1 MKNRTFSLL
10 TLFVMALFM
19 SSCFQDKEQVDIY
32 HYTDEEL
39 NILSKSLDL
48 PEIRDEYTIKFP
60 KHMRDRGLRPPS
72 INDAKATVG
81 RVLFYDKKLSKNNS
95 ISCASCHNQAL
106 AFADDKALS
115 DGYEGLKTKR
125 NSLALASVVNFPT
138 YYGGSNSFISG
149 SIVRPRFFWDER
161 AGTVAEQST
170 MTIQDNIE
178 MGMNLDDLARKV
190 QDVDYYQVLFK
201 KAYGD
206 VPITK
211 EIVLDAV
218 QEFVNSFVSADSKFD
233 HEMDIYG
240 NPEVDFGGFSDLENM
255 GKRLFLE
262 NCSSC
267 HSADM
272 STPVETTANNGLDEE
287 YSDIGLEGFTG
298 NPLDRAKFKVPPLRN
313 IEFSAPY
320 MHDGRFATLEEVV
333 EHYNSGIKNNA
344 HLDSRLRDSNSN
356 PKRLGLT
363 ETEKSALVA
372 YMKTFTDNNFLS
384 DKKFSDPFK

>member
-178 MGMNLDDLARKV
+178 MGMNPDDLARTV
-190 QDVDYYQVLFK
+190 QDVDYHQVLFK